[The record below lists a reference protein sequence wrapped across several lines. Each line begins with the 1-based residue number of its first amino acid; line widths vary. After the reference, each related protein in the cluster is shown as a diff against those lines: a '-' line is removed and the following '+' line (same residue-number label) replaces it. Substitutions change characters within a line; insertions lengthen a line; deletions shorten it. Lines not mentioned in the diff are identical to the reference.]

1 MHIAVSKGAKPGESF
16 VSYVDYLAAKG
27 FIPPDGR
34 DWVDHI
40 RQKGN
45 EANHEIVIMSGAE
58 AEELIAFVEMLLKFI
73 FEFPA
78 KMRRKV
84 QAQSPGTPK

>member
-1 MHIAVSKGAKPGESF
+1 MHIAVAKGAKPGKSF
-16 VSYVDYLAAKG
+16 VSYVDYLSAKG

-40 RQKGN
+40 RTKGN
-45 EANHEIVIMSGAE
+45 EANHEIVLMTRDE
-58 AEELIAFVEMLLKFI
+58 AVELIAFIEMLLKFI
-73 FEFPA
+73 YEFPA

-84 QAQSPGTPK
+84 QPQQPGSPP